1 MPYKKS
7 IISIAV
13 GSAFAATLGAAP
25 IAAAAD
31 NPFAAQPMDRGYMLA
46 QAKTGEGKRGSMKAT
61 EGMCGV
67 KMADTNKDMKVSKEE
82 WIKHHEVMFE
92 HMDANK
98 DGFVDQ
104 AEFLDSNAP
113 YWLD

>member
-46 QAKTGEGKRGSMKAT
+46 QAKTGEGKCGSMKAT
-61 EGMCGV
+61 EGQRGV
-67 KMADTNKDMKVSKEE
+67 KMADINKDGKISKEE
-82 WIKHHEVMFE
+82 WTKHHEVMFE
-92 HMDANK
+92 QMDTDK
-98 DGFVDQ
+98 DGFV
-104 AEFLDSNAP
+104 EKTEWLDSDAP